1 MVKKWLKQLFLYGGI
16 FGASWFGTGYIANVY
31 ENFVSQSSSIS
42 TNLNEKNLDSNDI
55 FVRLNKDS
63 SFTWIDDVYATTT
76 GTKVEKVYV
85 VEGCAVWVFPS
96 EKLAADAYSSGL
108 FDTYPGEVW
117 YGKDSYSEKGIA
129 LLTTSKNSDCGQEV
143 FITFNW
149 DLLDEINESG
159 INNKNSIENNGNSTI
174 TIDDLER
181 LQKEQQEFE
190 KQQQFYDWSQQQ
202 LENNN
207 NRQNC
212 IDVANQ
218 LGISSINCY

>member
-31 ENFVSQSSSIS
+31 ENFVSQSSGIS

-76 GTKVEKVYV
+76 GTKVENVYV

-96 EKLAADAYSSGL
+96 EKLVADAYSSGF

-129 LLTTSKNSDCGQEV
+129 LLTTSKDSDCGQEV

-149 DLLDEINESG
+149 DLSAEINKSG
-159 INNKNSIENNGNSTI
+159 INNKNSIDNNSNSTI

-212 IDVANQ
+212 IDIANQ
-218 LGISSINCY
+218 LGISSIHCY